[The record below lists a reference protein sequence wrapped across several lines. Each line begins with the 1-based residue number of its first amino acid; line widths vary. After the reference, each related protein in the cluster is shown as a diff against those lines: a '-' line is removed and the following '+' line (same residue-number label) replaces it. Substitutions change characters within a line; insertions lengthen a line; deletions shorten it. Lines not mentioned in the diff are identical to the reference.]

1 MLLTIGGIS
10 ERQSALLGVSSKA
23 PRCGLA
29 QLRAWPPGLS
39 QTFVGVMTM
48 SKQLNWVAAAAL
60 VVLHGVALAQEFP
73 QGGENMSNGDIRK
86 YVEDKVHDVKLADGS
101 SWRLEYKSNGYFFIN
116 TSRGFNGDGQWQV
129 EDGKLCGQLR
139 GRDRTCNEVRLLKG
153 VMHYKRDNGEIVQF
167 VPR

>member
-1 MLLTIGGIS
+1 
-10 ERQSALLGVSSKA
+10 
-23 PRCGLA
+23 
-29 QLRAWPPGLS
+29 
-39 QTFVGVMTM
+39 MTM
-48 SKQLNWVAAAAL
+48 SKQLNWAAAAAL
-60 VVLHGVALAQEFP
+60 VALHGAALAQEFP
-73 QGGENMSNGDIRK
+73 QGGESMSNADIRK
-86 YVEDKVHDVKLADGS
+86 YVEDKVHDVKLADGT

-139 GRDRTCNEVRLLKG
+139 GRERTCNEVRLLKG